1 MSIPYKRHEGK
12 SHVMHSRCLVKKR
25 IEDSIF
31 TRKVPSL
38 TAISALLIE
47 IQMGHLPDLEEDA
60 NQEYSECKH
69 DLNDHQIEHDTHRVC
84 SLVLLIANVYE

>member
-1 MSIPYKRHEGK
+1 M
-12 SHVMHSRCLVKKR
+12 KKG

-31 TRKVPSL
+31 IRKVPFL
-38 TAISALLIE
+38 TAFSSLLIE
-47 IQMGHLPDLEEDA
+47 NLMGHLPDLEEDA

-69 DLNDHQIEHDTHRVC
+69 DLNDDQIEHDAHRVC